1 MHKCGHIVLIFCR
14 SQKRKGGISMSL
26 FIIATI
32 VDRKNNRWDTLGY
45 KVLNTKTGEYKL
57 LSDTS
62 IKKSKFEDRK
72 CRVCRP

>member
-57 LSDTS
+57 
-62 IKKSKFEDRK
+62 
-72 CRVCRP
+72 